1 MIPAMIFSVVAWIYI
16 LFLTDRSKLPFFKFM
31 IGSVGF
37 FVLMMI
43 VLQPIITFPLA
54 KAVAAATGVIGSATG
69 AFYSYYQYSL
79 IFIRHGSEA
88 ISLYVDYE
96 CSGVIEIFAFLSLLW
111 FFPLYSW
118 IEKTVISLIGIIYIF
133 VANIIRLTVIC
144 LAIYW
149 AGNDIFFFAHAILGR
164 IVFYVLSIILFFYVF
179 TRAQII
185 KQKVGNFN
193 YGQHASD
200 HI

>member
-1 MIPAMIFSVVAWIYI
+1 MIFSVVAWIYI

-37 FVLMMI
+37 FVLLMI
-43 VLQPIITFPLA
+43 MLQPIITTPLA
-54 KAVAAATGVIGSATG
+54 KGVAAATGVIGSATG
-69 AFYSYYQYSL
+69 AIYSYYQYSH
-79 IFIRHGSEA
+79 IFNRHGSEA

-111 FFPLYSW
+111 FYPLYSR

-185 KQKVGNFN
+185 KQKVGNFS
-193 YGQHASD
+193 YGQRTTD

>member
-1 MIPAMIFSVVAWIYI
+1 MIPAIIFAALAWIYI
-16 LFLTDRSKLPFFKFM
+16 LHLTDRSKLPFFKFL

-37 FVLMMI
+37 FILMMI
-43 VLQPIITFPLA
+43 TLQPIITLPLA
-54 KAVAAATGVIGSATG
+54 KAVAAAAGLIGNITGS
-69 AFYSYYQYSL
+69 FYSYYQYSL
-79 IFIRHGSEA
+79 IFIRHGSES

-118 IEKTVISLIGIIYIF
+118 IEKTVISLIGVLYIF

-185 KQKVGNFN
+185 KQKVGNFT